1 MEETLRLED
10 LVQILKKKAAWI
22 VLTTVAGIGLAAGVT
37 FFLITPKYDSTAQ
50 LIAQNQ
56 EAEGSSGNLQND
68 INGNVLMINTYKDM
82 IKSDLVID
90 AVQKKLQDE
99 YQYVYSNSGLK
110 NSLEVEQAQN
120 SQMFQITATSSEPR
134 KAALIANITAITFQE
149 KAEEVLAVSKVTI
162 TSEACVSAKAVFPN
176 NQSNLLIGAVVG
188 MLIGV
193 GLAFLI
199 ELVDKTM
206 KDERFIV
213 ETLEL
218 PVLGQV
224 SEINPKELIR
234 SRRIVVTAREDN
246 KTTWEP
252 QRSTRKRRRI

>member
-82 IKSDLVID
+82 IKIDLVID

-120 SQMFQITATSSEPR
+120 LQMFQITATSSEPR

-162 TSEACVSAKAVFPN
+162 TSEAGVSAKAVFPN
-176 NQSNLLIGAVVG
+176 NQLNLLIGTVVG

-224 SEINPKELIR
+224 SEINPKQLIR
-234 SRRIVVTAREDN
+234 SRRIVVTTREDN
-246 KTTWEP
+246 KPTWEP